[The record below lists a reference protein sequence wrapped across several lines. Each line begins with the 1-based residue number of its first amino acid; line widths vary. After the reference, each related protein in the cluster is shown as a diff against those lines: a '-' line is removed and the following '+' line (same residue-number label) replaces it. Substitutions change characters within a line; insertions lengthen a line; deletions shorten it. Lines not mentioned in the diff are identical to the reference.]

1 MFEEKEYGKRI
12 EYQEFES
19 ILISQD
25 KSTIWRQEFGEEEE
39 KKDEV
44 KHSYELPERV
54 INNKDTP
61 V

>member
-25 KSTIWRQEFGEEEE
+25 RSTIWRQEFGEEEE

>member
-1 MFEEKEYGKRI
+1 MFEEKEYGKII